1 MDTGRERMS
10 ARVVTL
16 MSQQAKADLK
26 AKAQAAGMS
35 VGEFVRRAVEAYD
48 PEEARQIREIAAL
61 FRSVELTT
69 H

>member
-1 MDTGRERMS
+1 MDKGRERMS

-26 AKAQAAGMS
+26 AKAQVTGMS

>member
-1 MDTGRERMS
+1 MDTGRKRMS

>member
-1 MDTGRERMS
+1 MDTGREKMS

-16 MSQQAKADLK
+16 MSQQAKADLN
-26 AKAQAAGMS
+26 AEAEAAGMS

-48 PEEARQIREIAAL
+48 PEEAREMRQIAAL